1 MVTIRHATLADVTAI
16 HLLAHKIWWPTY
28 AEILE
33 KEQIQFMLD
42 MFYAETKLKKQ
53 ISSGQQSFILLT
65 ENELPVA
72 FAAFAADSENQEV
85 MVLEKIYCLP
95 ETQGKG
101 YGRQLLDFVTTEARL
116 AGKNIL
122 QLYVHRQNKARSF
135 YEKMDF
141 KVIKEVDRPLGEYVL
156 TDFVMQ
162 KMIKK

>member
-1 MVTIRHATLADVTAI
+1 MIKIRHATLADVAAI

-28 AEILE
+28 ATILE

-42 MFYAETKLKKQ
+42 LFYAEEKLKKQ
-53 ISSGQQSFILLT
+53 ISSGKQSFILLT

-72 FAAFAADSENQEV
+72 FAAFAGDEQNEGV
-85 MVLEKIYCLP
+85 MILEKIYCLP

-101 YGRQLLDFVTTEARL
+101 YGRQLLDFVATQARL
-116 AGKNIL
+116 AGKSIL

-141 KVIKEVDRPLGEYVL
+141 KVVKEVDRPLDKYLL

-162 KMIKK
+162 KEL